1 VIKQP
6 FSKKKRTNSK
16 WGDRNGIQTVKIH
29 APTTP
34 KSSHTTVTVKK
45 GQMNTN
51 RN

>member
-16 WGDRNGIQTVKIH
+16 WGDRNGIQT
-29 APTTP
+29 PTTP